1 VALVAAL
8 MLLRGSS
15 DNPPV
20 ADPEANGGAGLLQP
34 GDQASENLATAPSA
48 DPSAGS
54 SSLTGVFG
62 GDPFAN
68 DTGDNTLHKVVVRF
82 TSDGAL
88 YAGWRYRTKG
98 GEGLK
103 VAEQS
108 LTVGK
113 TVRGSLPVAQAA
125 VQVLGTSTYATCSIS
140 VDGVTVRSQTARGQ
154 NHVVVCVG

>member
-8 MLLRGSS
+8 MLLRGNSNS
-15 DNPPV
+15 PI
-20 ADPEANGGAGLLQP
+20 ADPESNGGAGLLQP
-34 GDQASENLATAPSA
+34 GDQTSEDLTTVPSA
-48 DPSAGS
+48 EPSAGS
-54 SSLTGVFG
+54 SSLTGVLG
-62 GDPFAN
+62 SDPFAN